1 MTSKHFTRFSVLIA
15 VLALSASHFA
25 RAEGIS
31 IIKDMPEALFAPP
44 GFDSNDHAQIVL
56 SGSFI
61 NTCYKVGPNQAE
73 VDVVNQTIHV
83 TQQAYLLDTPWCL
96 HVLVPYTTVVDV
108 GILPPGNY
116 DVHVRAEASRE
127 KDFGKMGIVR
137 AAESSGSAPDE
148 KLYAMVDEVSYEN
161 SVLTLKGKL
170 PAPDP
175 QEPNRRSAAPGRDGQ
190 PGCRRMCVRARSF
203 RAEGA
208 VQGSV
213 EGQYAVPRALAQRPV
228 HQQGVRPSV
237 ISASPFCRP
246 PKAGGRLFFAPNRP
260 LG

>member
-170 PAPDP
+170 PGACTRLKEIALLTRKNQIVEVLPLAEMVNPGVVECASELVPFERKVPFKAPWKGSTLFHVRSLNG
-175 QEPNRRSAAPGRDGQ
+175 QSINRVYDLQ
-190 PGCRRMCVRARSF
+190 
-203 RAEGA
+203 
-208 VQGSV
+208 
-213 EGQYAVPRALAQRPV
+213 
-228 HQQGVRPSV
+228 
-237 ISASPFCRP
+237 
-246 PKAGGRLFFAPNRP
+246 
-260 LG
+260 